1 MTLQPLLPLPP
12 AGSTAIPGCVHDLGE
27 ALDRAAGA
35 EPLYLTTVEKAG
47 VLVDLERLQARLA
60 ELQLRVL
67 AVADDVA
74 EQAGARDAA
83 AWLAHQARR
92 DPETTRADARLA
104 SALDGERP
112 LVREGMRSGGVSVA
126 QARVIVR
133 VLEDLPADLDADVV
147 TRAEGVMVDYAADY
161 NPSQLRRLGR
171 HLLDVVAPEIA
182 EQAEA
187 RRLADAEAHAETK
200 TRLSLRPV
208 GDGTTR
214 LSGVLPDLDATRLR
228 IYLEALTSPR
238 ASSGQAHR
246 DGAASGNPD
255 LDRLPYPRRLGHAFR
270 SLIGLM
276 DPAGL
281 PRHGGL
287 NTTLMVT
294 MSLDQLRSDL
304 NAAEL
309 LDSPGDQ
316 ITASQAR
323 RLACGAGIIPVVLGT
338 DSQILDLGRQARLF
352 TTAQRKALRLRDQGC
367 RTEGCDTPATWTE
380 AHHLQPWA
388 NDGPTDLN
396 NAISLCSFHHHR
408 AHDPSYTKTRLPN
421 GDLRFHRRT

>member
-12 AGSTAIPGCVHDLGE
+12 AGSTAILGCVREISE
-27 ALDRAAGA
+27 ALDRGAGA
-35 EPLYLTTVEKAG
+35 QPLYLTTAEKAQ
-47 VLVDLERLQARLA
+47 VLVELERLQARLA

-67 AVADDVA
+67 AVAEDVA

-92 DPETTRADARLA
+92 DGDAARADARLA
-104 SALDGERP
+104 SAFDTSYVRLRSAVADGA
-112 LVREGMRSGGVSVA
+112 VSIA

-147 TRAEGVMVDYAADY
+147 TRAEGVMVGYAADY

-255 LDRLPYPRRLGHAFR
+255 LDRLPHPRRMGHAFR

-276 DPAGL
+276 DPTDL
-281 PRHGGL
+281 PQHGGL
-287 NTTLMVT
+287 STTLMVT
-294 MSLDQLRSDL
+294 MSLDQLR
-304 NAAEL
+304 AEVATAGL
-309 LDSPGDQ
+309 LDDPNSE
-316 ITASQAR
+316 ITANQAR
-323 RLACGAGIIPVVLGT
+323 RLACGAGIIPVVLDG

-352 TTAQRKALRLRDQGC
+352 TTAQRKALRLRDHGC
-367 RTEGCDTPATWTE
+367 RTEGCNTPATWTE

-396 NAISLCSFHHHR
+396 NAISLCNFHHHR
-408 AHDPSYTKTRLPN
+408 AHDPDYAKTRLPN